1 MSDRPNES
9 NEATGDSLIVITRE
23 EAESGHVDD
32 LLRRQMAL
40 RGETGFSAEPRRRW
54 FYQNWIL
61 FGVVGLL
68 AALAAWAILE
78 PSLEDYIYVQGKI
91 EAVSFAET
99 LTPEDLKLDPSAAQE
114 IAGQGTITLRGQ
126 KIWLF
131 PFLRAVSGTRIL
143 GSFDPSTLAP
153 GREVGVFVEHYEVA
167 GNDLTIGHFV
177 DASPKVPAKAKAL
190 TPIRDQD
197 QASETASLLLFAVV
211 GAMIGLA
218 IGAADGVVCRVAR
231 RAILGG
237 LIGALV
243 GFVGGLFSGVLA
255 GVLYTPIS
263 TAAQEQLASPSQTVR
278 SMGFLFQM
286 VARMLAWSL
295 AGAAMGLGQGIAL
308 RSKKLLSHGFLG
320 GLIGGMLGGLL
331 FDPLDLVVLGADR
344 VGADQARMIGIAVI
358 GAAVGVMIGVVELLT
373 RDAWLRM
380 VEGPLA
386 GKEFLMFR
394 EVMNI
399 GASPRSEIY
408 LFNDP
413 KVAQNHATIRMI
425 GDECEISARDAV
437 SPLFVNGQA
446 IRTSRLRQG
455 DRIQIGD
462 TSFLFEQRQRS

>member
-1 MSDRPNES
+1 MSEPLNRAP
-9 NEATGDSLIVITRE
+9 GDELIVITRD
-23 EAESGHVDD
+23 EASSNHVDD

-40 RGETGFSAEPRRRW
+40 RGESGMTAEVKRRW
-54 FYQNWIL
+54 YYQNWLL
-61 FGVVGLL
+61 FALVGLI
-68 AALAAWAILE
+68 AAVSAWAILE
-78 PSLEDYIYVQGKI
+78 PSFEDYFYLQGKI
-91 EAVSFAET
+91 ET
-99 LTPEDLKLDPSAAQE
+99 LDLADELKLPEMQGDAEEAGF
-114 IAGQGTITLRGQ
+114 IGQGWITVRGQ
-126 KIWLF
+126 QVWLS
-131 PFLRAVSGTRIL
+131 PGIRATTGTHIQ
-143 GSFDPSTLAP
+143 GFFDPSTLAV
-153 GREVGVFVEHYEVA
+153 GKEVGVFTKYFEGGGKELAFAHYL
-167 GNDLTIGHFV
+167 D
-177 DASPKVPAKAKAL
+177 PAPARAATGKAIEPL
-190 TPIRDQD
+190 RDQSR
-197 QASETASLLLFAVV
+197 ASETAGLLLFAVV
-211 GAMIGLA
+211 AAMIGLG
-218 IGAADGVVCRVAR
+218 IGATDGIVCRVPR

-237 LIGALV
+237 LVGALV
-243 GFVGGLFSGVLA
+243 GFVGGLFSGVIA
-255 GVLYTPIS
+255 GVLYTPLS
-263 TAAQEQLASPSQTVR
+263 TAASVQLASPSPTVR

-286 VARMLAWSL
+286 VARMMAWSL

-344 VGADQARMIGIAVI
+344 VGADQARLIGLAVIGIAV
-358 GAAVGVMIGVVELLT
+358 GTMIGVVELLT

-413 KVAQNHATIRMI
+413 KVAQTHATIRMI
-425 GDECEISARDAV
+425 GDECEIAARDAV
-437 SPLFVNGQA
+437 SPLLVNGQPV
-446 IRTSRLRQG
+446 RNSRLRQG